1 MKKLLSNSRYLVLIA
16 VFASLIT
23 SVMAFLW
30 GAYKTFTVLSHL
42 VSAVGGEAHGI
53 GVELIAVMDTF
64 LIATALYIFAVG
76 MYELFISADLDI
88 PEWLAI
94 HNLHD
99 LKVKLSGVIILVM
112 AVTFLEHLIH
122 WQDAAGTLMFGG
134 AIAIVTGA
142 LIAFGHFGGKD

>member
-1 MKKLLSNSRYLVLIA
+1 MNKLLSNSRYLILIA

-42 VSAVGGEAHGI
+42 VSAVGGETHGI

-76 MYELFISADLDI
+76 LYELFIADLEL
-88 PEWLAI
+88 PEWLNI
-94 HNLHD
+94 HNMHD
-99 LKVKLSGVIILVM
+99 LKAKLSGVIILVM
-112 AVTFLEHLIH
+112 AVTFLEHLVH